1 MFSHKACNPI
11 QLFICYI
18 SIKKELIWTAMN
30 YKGLGL
36 TCGHTQLMA
45 QVTAGIGLW
54 IYHNNL
60 HTQKDLYNSMLWQIC
75 KQDFSN
81 TEASALAVTTLNTV
95 FPIF

>member
-54 IYHNNL
+54 I
-60 HTQKDLYNSMLWQIC
+60 DLL
-75 KQDFSN
+75 DPRD
-81 TEASALAVTTLNTV
+81 LVG
-95 FPIF
+95 PIYIIDIQ